1 VPEPADFNYSGEELD
16 ALGEARNYYRWIS
29 SRFAPYLGARMVEVG
44 AGIGTFLSYLLALRP
59 EARVTAIEPADN
71 NFPHLARRFAD
82 DARVT
87 PVHGYLDGA
96 VPSAAADAV
105 VAVNVMEHVEDDAA
119 FLRHAARALAP
130 GGHLLLFVPALPALF
145 GTLDQAFEH
154 YRRYTR
160 PELLEKLRAA
170 GLEPVEVRYMNV
182 TGIAAWWLWSKVLR
196 RRTITAGDARV
207 YDRWVVPVVRFLED
221 RFTPPVGNA
230 LLAIARKNVEN
241 GR

>member
-87 PVHGYLDGA
+87 AVHGYLDGA

-119 FLRHAARALAP
+119 FLGHAARALAP

>member
-1 VPEPADFNYSGEELD
+1 MTDGSGFDYSGEELD
-16 ALGEARNYYRWIS
+16 ALGEARNYYGWIS
-29 SRFAPYLGARMVEVG
+29 SRMAPYLGARMVEVG
-44 AGIGTFLSYLLALRP
+44 AGIGTFLGYLLALRP
-59 EARVTAIEPADN
+59 DARVTAIEPADN
-71 NFPHLARRFAD
+71 NYPHLARRFAD
-82 DARVT
+82 DPRVT

-96 VPSAAADAV
+96 LPAGEADAV

-145 GTLDQAFEH
+145 GTLDEAFEH

-160 PELLEKLRAA
+160 PELLGKLAAA
-170 GLEPVEVRYMNV
+170 GLEPVQVRYMNV
-182 TGIAAWWLWSKVLR
+182 PGIAAWWLWSKVFR

-207 YDRWVVPVVRFLED
+207 YDRWVVPAVRYLED
-221 RFTPPVGNA
+221 RINPPVGNA
-230 LLAIARKNVEN
+230 LLAVARKNVEN